1 LSSVQGRRTSILR
14 TVVLPVVVAALFVAL
29 TGLASA
35 ASNPEASLN
44 TTPTFTRN
52 ATGFAAGDVIV
63 KFKRGVDAPGM
74 TRAEAAAGAHLLH
87 TIPQLGVRVVS
98 VAVGHEDGAVAAL
111 RANGS
116 VAYAERD
123 GRAEATDTS
132 TNDPYYMSQTSTSI
146 SQVRAPAAWDVTT
159 GAPGFV
165 VAVVDSGVSSHPDLA
180 GKLLPGWDYVNND
193 NNPAD
198 DNGHGTMVSGLLAA
212 ATNNATGIAG
222 LCWSCQIL
230 PVKVLD
236 AGGSGTYSNIAS
248 GITYAADH
256 GAKVINLSLGGSSA
270 SSTLQ
275 GAVTYAVGKGA
286 TVVAASGN
294 NACDCVLYPA
304 AYPNAIAVGAVDGT
318 NVKSTYSNYG
328 AALDVVAPGT
338 NWATSSVTQSGYAAF
353 AGTSSATPVVSALVA
368 LTLSVAPNLS
378 PTQLATVLESSA
390 LDLGAVGW
398 DSSYGAGEVDFAAT
412 LAAAC
417 TNCTPGATAAPTPT
431 APTSASPTPA
441 ATVGATFA
449 PTPAPTATPTAVPTP
464 TPTLA
469 PTITSTTFSGS
480 LSSKTTSRSFGV
492 TAAAGLLTASV
503 STSKGVAVSLSLLA
517 SDGAKLAT
525 AQGTAG
531 KLSLP
536 VPAGS
541 YVLVVTWSGTRT
553 SFNLAVTYPA

>member
-198 DNGHGTMVSGLLAA
+198 DNGHGTMVAGIIGA

-222 LCWSCQIL
+222 LCWGCAIM

-236 AGGSGTYSNIAS
+236 ANASGSYANIAS

-256 GAKVINLSLGGSSA
+256 GAKVINLSLGGSTT

-275 GAVTYAVGKGA
+275 SAVDYAVSKGAV
-286 TVVAASGN
+286 VVAASGN
-294 NACDCVLYPA
+294 QSCACVLYPA
-304 AYPNAIAVGAVDGT
+304 AYPNAMAVGSVDKY
-318 NVKSTYSNYG
+318 NVRYSYSNWG
-328 AALDVVAPGT
+328 PSLDLVAPGT
-338 NWATSSVTQSGYAAF
+338 NWATSNATQSGYAAF
-353 AGTSSATPVVSALVA
+353 SGTSSATPVVAALAALVRSLMPSLPPSA
-368 LTLSVAPNLS
+368 VASL
-378 PTQLATVLESSA
+378 LESSA
-390 LDLGAVGW
+390 LDLG
-398 DSSYGAGEVDFAAT
+398 SSGRDDEYGFGEVDFAAAIQ
-412 LAAAC
+412 AAGGLQPSPTA
-417 TNCTPGATAAPTPT
+417 TPAPTVAPTPT
-431 APTSASPTPA
+431 GTPVPT
-441 ATVGATFA
+441 VA
-449 PTPAPTATPTAVPTP
+449 PTPSPTIAPTP
-464 TPTLA
+464 TPT
-469 PTITSTTFSGS
+469 PTATPPSSTSTSFSGS
-480 LSSKTTSRSFGV
+480 LSSKQRQRSYAVATGTGV
-492 TAAAGLLTASV
+492 LKATL
-503 STSKGVAVSLSLLA
+503 TSKGSGVTLTLVAA
-517 SDGAKLAT
+517 DGTALVA
-525 AQGTAG
+525 AQG
-531 KLSLP
+531 
-536 VPAGS
+536 AGS
-541 YVLVVTWSGTRT
+541 TLTVTVAPGTYTLLVSGTGT
-553 SFNLAVTYPA
+553 KATFTVSVTYPTP